1 MGLRLVV
8 LLALTLLLVVV
19 ALVVVVVLPA
29 SLVAGDLTAAER
41 LKAENDLRTTLIQM
55 IGGGA
60 LLGGLYFTGR
70 TFQLNREGQ
79 VTDRFTKA
87 IDQLGSDKLDVRLGA
102 IYALER
108 IARDSAREHEPIMEI
123 LAAFLREH
131 ADKTLG
137 SPGDPSRPPSFEKS
151 AADIT
156 AALEVLGRRRE
167 RRERS

>member
-1 MGLRLVV
+1 MIESVSRGTAVRQMGLRLVV

-87 IDQLGSDKLDVRLGA
+87 IEQLGSDK
-102 IYALER
+102 
-108 IARDSAREHEPIMEI
+108 
-123 LAAFLREH
+123 
-131 ADKTLG
+131 
-137 SPGDPSRPPSFEKS
+137 
-151 AADIT
+151 
-156 AALEVLGRRRE
+156 
-167 RRERS
+167 